1 MIYRVKTPPAWPG
14 RPVEC
19 QQFSFNL
26 PPWPRCSNKLPR
38 GRTHRK
44 LHHSEKQ
51 HQRTN
56 NFPIL
61 SLSSS
66 PLQFEHILTRTIP
79 GFQLLLVLINICTV
93 SRRVVVCFRNFCKI
107 SFDKDKFIMIW
118 NLNCFWHLRQVHGSF
133 PDMRECIS
141 TIWQIFWFWE
151 IVIRGE
157 FENFLCIVMRNQ
169 TASWEYS

>member
-26 PPWPRCSNKLPR
+26 PPWPRCSNKLPG
-38 GRTHRK
+38 GRTQSK
-44 LHHSEKQ
+44 SS
-51 HQRTN
+51 
-56 NFPIL
+56 PCL
-61 SLSSS
+61 SLHCS
-66 PLQFEHILTRTIP
+66 LNTFQEFLKRTIP
-79 GFQLLLVLINICTV
+79 GFQLLLVLINISTV
-93 SRRVVVCFRNFCKI
+93 SRRVVCFRNFCKI

-157 FENFLCIVMRNQ
+157 SEKFLMHRH
-169 TASWEYS
+169 A